1 MPANRPLQGTTSSLG
16 HNCTQA
22 ERDRAAG
29 VASENGKHGPTNP
42 SQVAALEYAAS
53 TNISGPLAQ
62 QTESQVQ
69 KPQDENKKHAVQRE
83 MRQMKNRYLKEKRDE
98 VNGSISGK
106 TVTAVDLVTQS
117 AGASSWLTVLPIRV
131 MNFYL
136 NKSKSRDAVKLR
148 YDWEVHAGYV
158 LCLCLL

>member
-1 MPANRPLQGTTSSLG
+1 MSITG

-29 VASENGKHGPTNP
+29 VASENGKHGPTNL

-69 KPQDENKKHAVQRE
+69 KPPDENKKHAVQRE

-106 TVTAVDLVTQS
+106 TVRAVDLVTQS
-117 AGASSWLTVLPIRV
+117 AGASS
-131 MNFYL
+131 
-136 NKSKSRDAVKLR
+136 
-148 YDWEVHAGYV
+148 
-158 LCLCLL
+158 